1 MFSWVAVG
9 QVEPYFFL
17 LKKIQF
23 NLLSVLL
30 SNGFGSSL
38 IPGGSSLVWSEFF
51 IPQRA
56 GVTRLIA
63 TLDCRAIRQVHG
75 QATFTIKP

>member
-1 MFSWVAVG
+1 MFSWVAVS

-17 LKKIQF
+17 LKKKLF
-23 NLLSVLL
+23 NLLSVL

-63 TLDCRAIRQVHG
+63 TLDCRALRQVHG